1 MKHTQ
6 SELLGLARKYS
17 FRARMHKATFTGPIF
32 EKAKYTLVYDV
43 DGKEYIDF
51 NSGQMCSALGHN
63 HPRIIEAIMEAC
75 DTIIHANSNIYN
87 VKEIELAKRVGE
99 ICPEPLKK
107 STFLLTGSDANEAA
121 MAIAKKYTDGWE
133 FASPHIS
140 FHGFSDTARS
150 ITFADPAWRRKYG
163 PTIGHFAALAP
174 YCYRCSLNLKYPECN
189 FQCVDASFDLLDA
202 ESVGA
207 LAGFISEPLLSE
219 GGVVLPPQ
227 GWLKRIKE
235 KCNERGMLLIL
246 DESQTGLA
254 KMGTMFAFESEGII
268 PDILVLSKHFGGGMT
283 ISAMVTSQEIEETAW
298 KKGLILG
305 HSHSNDPI
313 GCAAALASI
322 DIIVDENMCKRAQG
336 VGDKWEEKLNCLYDK
351 HEIIGDVRG
360 RGLIRG
366 IEFVEDREKKIP
378 GYQIGKDVTD
388 ECLKNGL
395 LFSLRR
401 GGSVLRFV
409 PPFCTTDDE
418 IERAYEILDN
428 SIKVALDMRFSTRR
442 DKKRIIL

>member
-1 MKHTQ
+1 MKE
-6 SELLGLARKYS
+6 SELLDLAKKYS
-17 FRARMHKATFTGPIF
+17 FRARMDKGTFTGPIF

-63 HPRIIEAIMEAC
+63 HPRIVKAITESC
-75 DTIIHANSNIYN
+75 NTIIHANSNIYN
-87 VKEIELAKRVGE
+87 VKEIQLAKKLGE

-107 STFLLTGSDANEAA
+107 SVFLLSGSDANEAA
-121 MAIAKKYTDGWE
+121 MTIAKKYTDGWE

-140 FHGFSDTARS
+140 FHGLSETTRA
-150 ITFADPAWRRKYG
+150 ITFADPAWRVKYG
-163 PTIGHFAALAP
+163 PTIGCFAAVAP
-174 YCYRCSLNLKYPECN
+174 YCYRCSLNLQYPECN
-189 FQCVDASFDLLDA
+189 FQCVDVSFDLIDA

-207 LAGFISEPLLSE
+207 LAGFITEPLLSA

-227 GWLKRIKE
+227 GWLKRIQE
-235 KCNERGMLLIL
+235 RCNERGILLIL

-268 PDILVLSKHFGGGMT
+268 PDILVLSKHFGGGIT
-283 ISAMVTSQEIEETAW
+283 ISAVVTSQEIEETVTQ
-298 KKGLILG
+298 KGLVLG
-305 HSHSNDPI
+305 HSHSNDPL
-313 GCAAALASI
+313 GCTAAIASI
-322 DIIVDENMCKRAQG
+322 DIIVDENMCERAQE
-336 VGDKWEEKLNCLYDK
+336 VGDKWEEKLNNLYDK
-351 HEIIGDVRG
+351 YKIIGDVRG
-360 RGLIRG
+360 KGLIRG

-378 GYQIGKDVTD
+378 GYEIGKNVTA

-395 LFSLRR
+395 VFSMRR

-418 IERAYEILDN
+418 IERAYQILDN
-428 SIKVALDMRFSTRR
+428 SIKATLEMR
-442 DKKRIIL
+442 K